1 MSVSYLSHV
10 LRDLED
16 KTPLLQEQKQALVA
30 LQNNYKELLVRWNQ
44 FVEAK
49 LPSEESEAVSV
60 LHAEVLRLRGELCGM
75 RECVEVLRKQ
85 RDALRARVLLKGGV
99 SGVDVKEVD
108 VKNVKEVDVKNVKE
122 VEVKNVKEVEVK
134 NVKEV
139 DVKNVKEVDV
149 KNVKEVD
156 VKNVKEVEVKNV
168 KEMNATEDETTRNH
182 AMRLQHKVDELT
194 RQIDTSESLRQ
205 IERTR
210 CAELQQQVA
219 SLQRALAELQLH
231 CDQAQLDRLST
242 EVTVVSTRGIH
253 R

>member
-134 NVKEV
+134 NVKE
-139 DVKNVKEVDV
+139 
-149 KNVKEVD
+149 
-156 VKNVKEVEVKNV
+156 
-168 KEMNATEDETTRNH
+168 MNATEDETTRNH

>member
-122 VEVKNVKEVEVK
+122 VDVKEVEVKNVKEVEVK
-134 NVKEV
+134 NVKG
-139 DVKNVKEVDV
+139 
-149 KNVKEVD
+149 

-242 EVTVVSTRGIH
+242 EVTVVSTRGSH

>member
-108 VKNVKEVDVKNVKE
+108 VKNVKEV
-122 VEVKNVKEVEVK
+122 
-134 NVKEV
+134 
-139 DVKNVKEVDV
+139 
-149 KNVKEVD
+149 
-156 VKNVKEVEVKNV
+156 EVKNV

-231 CDQAQLDRLST
+231 CDQARLDRLST
-242 EVTVVSTRGIH
+242 EVTVVSTRGSH

>member
-85 RDALRARVLLKGGV
+85 RDALRARVLLNGGV

-122 VEVKNVKEVEVK
+122 V
-134 NVKEV
+134 
-139 DVKNVKEVDV
+139 D
-149 KNVKEVD
+149 
-156 VKNVKEVEVKNV
+156 VKNV

-242 EVTVVSTRGIH
+242 EVTVVSTRGSH

>member
-122 VEVKNVKEVEVK
+122 V
-134 NVKEV
+134 
-139 DVKNVKEVDV
+139 DVKNVKEVD
-149 KNVKEVD
+149 
-156 VKNVKEVEVKNV
+156 VKNV

-242 EVTVVSTRGIH
+242 EVTVVSTRGSH

>member
-122 VEVKNVKEVEVK
+122 VVVKH
-134 NVKEV
+134 
-139 DVKNVKEVDV
+139 
-149 KNVKEVD
+149 
-156 VKNVKEVEVKNV
+156 V

-219 SLQRALAELQLH
+219 SLQRALAALQLL
-231 CDQAQLDRLST
+231 CAQAQLDRLST
-242 EVTVVSTRGIH
+242 LVTVVSTRGIH

>member
-108 VKNVKEVDVKNVKE
+108 VKNVNEVDVKNVKG
-122 VEVKNVKEVEVK
+122 
-134 NVKEV
+134 
-139 DVKNVKEVDV
+139 
-149 KNVKEVD
+149 

-242 EVTVVSTRGIH
+242 EVTVVSTRGSH

>member
-108 VKNVKEVDVKNVKE
+108 VKNVKEV
-122 VEVKNVKEVEVK
+122 EVKNVKGVK

-139 DVKNVKEVDV
+139 D
-149 KNVKEVD
+149 
-156 VKNVKEVEVKNV
+156 VKNV

-242 EVTVVSTRGIH
+242 EVTVVSTRGSH

>member
-108 VKNVKEVDVKNVKE
+108 VKNVKE
-122 VEVKNVKEVEVK
+122 
-134 NVKEV
+134 
-139 DVKNVKEVDV
+139 
-149 KNVKEVD
+149 
-156 VKNVKEVEVKNV
+156 
-168 KEMNATEDETTRNH
+168 MNATEDETTRNH

-194 RQIDTSESLRQ
+194 RQIGTSESLRQ

-242 EVTVVSTRGIH
+242 EVTVVSTRGSH

>member
-108 VKNVKEVDVKNVKE
+108 VKNVKEV
-122 VEVKNVKEVEVK
+122 EVKNVKEVEVK
-134 NVKEV
+134 NVKG
-139 DVKNVKEVDV
+139 
-149 KNVKEVD
+149 

-242 EVTVVSTRGIH
+242 EVTVVSTRGSH

>member
-108 VKNVKEVDVKNVKE
+108 VKNVKEVN
-122 VEVKNVKEVEVK
+122 VK

-139 DVKNVKEVDV
+139 D
-149 KNVKEVD
+149 
-156 VKNVKEVEVKNV
+156 VKNV

>member
-122 VEVKNVKEVEVK
+122 VEVKNVKEV
-134 NVKEV
+134 
-139 DVKNVKEVDV
+139 DVKNVKEVD
-149 KNVKEVD
+149 
-156 VKNVKEVEVKNV
+156 VKNV

-242 EVTVVSTRGIH
+242 EVTVISTRGIH

>member
-122 VEVKNVKEVEVK
+122 V
-134 NVKEV
+134 
-139 DVKNVKEVDV
+139 DV

-156 VKNVKEVEVKNV
+156 VKNVKEVEVKNVKGVKNVKEVDVKNV

-242 EVTVVSTRGIH
+242 EVTVVSTRGSH

>member
-60 LHAEVLRLRGELCGM
+60 LHAEVLRLRGELYGM

-122 VEVKNVKEVEVK
+122 V
-134 NVKEV
+134 
-139 DVKNVKEVDV
+139 DVKNVKEVD
-149 KNVKEVD
+149 
-156 VKNVKEVEVKNV
+156 VKNV

>member
-99 SGVDVKEVD
+99 RGVDVKEVD
-108 VKNVKEVDVKNVKE
+108 VKNVKEVD
-122 VEVKNVKEVEVK
+122 
-134 NVKEV
+134 
-139 DVKNVKEVDV
+139 
-149 KNVKEVD
+149 
-156 VKNVKEVEVKNV
+156 VKNV

>member
-1 MSVSYLSHV
+1 M
-10 LRDLED
+10 
-16 KTPLLQEQKQALVA
+16 
-30 LQNNYKELLVRWNQ
+30 
-44 FVEAK
+44 
-49 LPSEESEAVSV
+49 
-60 LHAEVLRLRGELCGM
+60 
-75 RECVEVLRKQ
+75 
-85 RDALRARVLLKGGV
+85 
-99 SGVDVKEVD
+99 
-108 VKNVKEVDVKNVKE
+108 
-122 VEVKNVKEVEVK
+122 K

-156 VKNVKEVEVKNV
+156 VKNV

-242 EVTVVSTRGIH
+242 EVTVVSTRGSH

>member
-122 VEVKNVKEVEVK
+122 V
-134 NVKEV
+134 

-194 RQIDTSESLRQ
+194 RQIDTTESLRQ

-242 EVTVVSTRGIH
+242 EVTVVSTRGSH

>member
-99 SGVDVKEVD
+99 SGVDVKEVN
-108 VKNVKEVDVKNVKE
+108 VKNVKEVD
-122 VEVKNVKEVEVK
+122 VKNVKEVEVK

-139 DVKNVKEVDV
+139 DVKNVKEVD
-149 KNVKEVD
+149 
-156 VKNVKEVEVKNV
+156 VKNV

>member
-99 SGVDVKEVD
+99 GGVDVKEVD
-108 VKNVKEVDVKNVKE
+108 VKNVKEVD
-122 VEVKNVKEVEVK
+122 
-134 NVKEV
+134 
-139 DVKNVKEVDV
+139 
-149 KNVKEVD
+149 
-156 VKNVKEVEVKNV
+156 VKNV

-242 EVTVVSTRGIH
+242 EVTVVSTRGSH

>member
-85 RDALRARVLLKGGV
+85 RDALRARVLLNGGV

-122 VEVKNVKEVEVK
+122 VDVKNVKGVK

-139 DVKNVKEVDV
+139 D
-149 KNVKEVD
+149 
-156 VKNVKEVEVKNV
+156 VKNV

-242 EVTVVSTRGIH
+242 EVTVVSTRGSH

>member
-108 VKNVKEVDVKNVKE
+108 VKNVKEV
-122 VEVKNVKEVEVK
+122 
-134 NVKEV
+134 
-139 DVKNVKEVDV
+139 
-149 KNVKEVD
+149 
-156 VKNVKEVEVKNV
+156 EVKNV

-194 RQIDTSESLRQ
+194 RQIGTSESLRQ

-242 EVTVVSTRGIH
+242 EVTVVSTRGSH

>member
-99 SGVDVKEVD
+99 GGVD
-108 VKNVKEVDVKNVKE
+108 
-122 VEVKNVKEVEVK
+122 
-134 NVKEV
+134 VKEV

-242 EVTVVSTRGIH
+242 EVTVVSTRGSH

>member
-108 VKNVKEVDVKNVKE
+108 VKNVKEVN
-122 VEVKNVKEVEVK
+122 VK

-156 VKNVKEVEVKNV
+156 VKNV

>member
-122 VEVKNVKEVEVK
+122 
-134 NVKEV
+134 
-139 DVKNVKEVDV
+139 
-149 KNVKEVD
+149 
-156 VKNVKEVEVKNV
+156 
-168 KEMNATEDETTRNH
+168 MNATEDETTRNH

>member
-30 LQNNYKELLVRWNQ
+30 LQNNYKELLVRWTQ

-122 VEVKNVKEVEVK
+122 V
-134 NVKEV
+134 
-139 DVKNVKEVDV
+139 DVKNVKEVD
-149 KNVKEVD
+149 
-156 VKNVKEVEVKNV
+156 VKNV

>member
-108 VKNVKEVDVKNVKE
+108 VKNVKE
-122 VEVKNVKEVEVK
+122 
-134 NVKEV
+134 
-139 DVKNVKEVDV
+139 
-149 KNVKEVD
+149 
-156 VKNVKEVEVKNV
+156 
-168 KEMNATEDETTRNH
+168 MNATEDETTRNH

>member
-108 VKNVKEVDVKNVKE
+108 VKNVKG
-122 VEVKNVKEVEVK
+122 VK

-139 DVKNVKEVDV
+139 D
-149 KNVKEVD
+149 
-156 VKNVKEVEVKNV
+156 VKNV

>member
-75 RECVEVLRKQ
+75 REYVEVLRKQ
-85 RDALRARVLLKGGV
+85 RDALRARVLLNGGV
-99 SGVDVKEVD
+99 SG
-108 VKNVKEVDVKNVKE
+108 
-122 VEVKNVKEVEVK
+122 
-134 NVKEV
+134 
-139 DVKNVKEVDV
+139 
-149 KNVKEVD
+149 VD

-242 EVTVVSTRGIH
+242 EVTVVSTRGSH

>member
-75 RECVEVLRKQ
+75 RECVEALRKQ

-99 SGVDVKEVD
+99 SGVD
-108 VKNVKEVDVKNVKE
+108 
-122 VEVKNVKEVEVK
+122 
-134 NVKEV
+134 
-139 DVKNVKEVDV
+139 VKEVDV

-242 EVTVVSTRGIH
+242 EVTVVSTRGSH

>member
-108 VKNVKEVDVKNVKE
+108 VKNVKEVDVKNVKG
-122 VEVKNVKEVEVK
+122 
-134 NVKEV
+134 
-139 DVKNVKEVDV
+139 
-149 KNVKEVD
+149 